1 MSDTSTGKASLRHR
15 ATEELKEFLAL
26 SAYLYICLGAL
37 MLLKSAI
44 LQDAGI
50 SYTAWGVA
58 IVKALVLAKFMLVG
72 RAAKI
77 GTRYKDKPLIWP
89 TLHMS
94 LLFLV
99 LLLVLTTVEELVVG
113 MVNSRTPLESLS
125 HVVGSPFYVGLAN
138 SLIMFLILVPYC
150 AFKCLGDALGHQHLV
165 RMFFV
170 ERLDKRMAAGAD
182 H

>member
-1 MSDTSTGKASLRHR
+1 MNDASTTKASLRHR
-15 ATEELKEFLAL
+15 AAEELKEFLAL
-26 SAYLYICLGAL
+26 AAYLYICLGAL
-37 MLLKSAI
+37 MLLKTAI

-58 IVKALVLAKFMLVG
+58 AVKALVLAKFMLLGGAVN
-72 RAAKI
+72 I

-89 TLHMS
+89 TLHMA
-94 LLFLV
+94 LLFFI

-113 MVNSRTPLESLS
+113 LVHHRTPLVSLS
-125 HVVGSPFYVGLAN
+125 HVVGSPFFVGLAN

-150 AFKCLGDALGHQHLV
+150 AFKCLGDALGHQYLV

-170 ERLDKRMAAGAD
+170 ERIDKRTDGAN
-182 H
+182 